1 MALIFGVMLVIS
13 SFATGN
19 TIQSFSVA
27 DQFRSAF
34 NIPTWITGLIVASII
49 AMVIL
54 GGIKRIGRVA
64 SILAPGM
71 CLLYILA
78 GLTIL
83 VMNYNTLPETFATI
97 FTSAFSK
104 SAKIGGFAGSSF
116 LFMMVWGIKRGL
128 FSNEAGQG
136 SAPIAHAAAKTDEP
150 VREGVVAMLGPFI
163 DTLMVCTITGLVIVT
178 TGVWKEKF
186 PTDIHVNQ
194 QAAITVV
201 EEGGEVGVN
210 TVINGKVLTSSSF
223 EVIDG
228 EPRDVTLIRNHS
240 IIDNAV
246 VLFNDQPYTG
256 SVLIDDKG
264 EMHLTKDGNLNISGE
279 MMENGSPLTALAF
292 ERGLGR
298 FGKWGA
304 LLITISVFFFGIS
317 TSISWSY
324 YGDRGVYYLFGK
336 KSIIWY
342 KIIFVVAS
350 FLGAIVSLETVWA
363 FGDVAIGFMAIPN
376 LIALM
381 LLSGVVRK
389 EAKTYSAKKHLTYKE
404 RIELMKNQNS

>member
-1 MALIFGVMLVIS
+1 
-13 SFATGN
+13 
-19 TIQSFSVA
+19 
-27 DQFRSAF
+27 
-34 NIPTWITGLIVASII
+34 
-49 AMVIL
+49 
-54 GGIKRIGRVA
+54 
-64 SILAPGM
+64 
-71 CLLYILA
+71 
-78 GLTIL
+78 
-83 VMNYNTLPETFATI
+83 
-97 FTSAFSK
+97 
-104 SAKIGGFAGSSF
+104 
-116 LFMMVWGIKRGL
+116 
-128 FSNEAGQG
+128 
-136 SAPIAHAAAKTDEP
+136 
-150 VREGVVAMLGPFI
+150 
-163 DTLMVCTITGLVIVT
+163 
-178 TGVWKEKF
+178 
-186 PTDIHVNQ
+186 
-194 QAAITVV
+194 
-201 EEGGEVGVN
+201 
-210 TVINGKVLTSSSF
+210 
-223 EVIDG
+223 
-228 EPRDVTLIRNHS
+228 VTLIRNHS